1 MPDYVGRC
9 AVFKAVNESVYH
21 NDRIIRV
28 HFNENVLEGQF
39 ASWNEKGCI
48 RDSFKIKKWLPQRFL
63 IVMGQPF

>member
-39 ASWNEKGCI
+39 ASWNEKGYI
-48 RDSFKIKKWLPQRFL
+48 RDSFKIKKWLPQRF
-63 IVMGQPF
+63 